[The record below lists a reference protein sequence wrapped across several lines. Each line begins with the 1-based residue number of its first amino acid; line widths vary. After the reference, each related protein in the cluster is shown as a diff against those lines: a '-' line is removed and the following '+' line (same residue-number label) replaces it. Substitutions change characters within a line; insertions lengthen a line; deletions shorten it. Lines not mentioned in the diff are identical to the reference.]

1 MLKRLDRMTVRC
13 CGFRAIFPSRSWGPA
28 RLNCAC
34 WLGSVSYT
42 HLAELRLLAIE
53 LVRRHVPD
61 LNEAQVRVR
70 DSRAGRYQSVTVT
83 VRARDR
89 EQLDAIYRELSGHP
103 QIALVL

>member
-1 MLKRLDRMTVRC
+1 MNGKAPEADGESLLR
-13 CGFRAIFPSRSWGPA
+13 FPCDFPIKVMGAS
-28 RLNCAC
+28 
-34 WLGSVSYT
+34 T
-42 HLAELRLLAIE
+42 AELRLLAIE

>member
-1 MLKRLDRMTVRC
+1 MAAKAPGPDDGSLLQ
-13 CGFRAIFPSRSWGPA
+13 FPCDFPIKIMGAS
-28 RLNCAC
+28 
-34 WLGSVSYT
+34 T
-42 HLAELRLLAIE
+42 AELRLLAIE

-61 LNEAQVRVR
+61 LDEAQVRVR
-70 DSRAGRYQSVTVT
+70 DSRAGRYRSVTVT